1 MGTWFGLY
9 YPHVHFRDDK
19 ILKTVALHLDGL
31 FHLEDTDVAD
41 SMPSISR
48 TEWDLAAAGF
58 LRSVTPTQEDIN
70 RTAERFV
77 AALSGLDPT
86 AFQVT
91 PPSTVSA
98 YDLDRAL
105 ALWKVDPTLVDLLM
119 EAGMAWPVGRDR
131 LAVDSL
137 LAHAYLLSLCT
148 ELAPRLGAFPLADDA
163 VDQAIPG
170 LTARRLIAGMSD
182 APLPLV
188 DHEEQ
193 PATLVNLAI
202 TTVLPRDLRACPVHK
217 IIAFRER
224 YPAERARFRQAVEH
238 LVAEATHTQGITD
251 REVLA
256 QHLRATYDNHLA
268 PALTELEGAMRGLRI
283 DTALGA
289 MNVQAAAPAA
299 VATSLALLAVQPSA
313 PQATAIAA
321 GGLALGWW
329 TSARQTSAQRQAAL
343 STSEVSYLYHL
354 RHDLAPVTLA
364 EQARAAAARFA
375 PRRR

>member
-9 YPHVHFRDDK
+9 YPHVHFRDDH
-19 ILKTVALHLDGL
+19 ILKIVALHLDGL
-31 FHLEDTDVAD
+31 FHLSDASAVD
-41 SMPSISR
+41 SMPRISR
-48 TEWDLAAAGF
+48 TELALAEAGF
-58 LRSVTPTQEDIN
+58 LRPVAPAQEDIN
-70 RTAERFV
+70 RTAERFI
-77 AALSGLDPT
+77 ATLSGLD
-86 AFQVT
+86 ASAYQ
-91 PPSTVSA
+91 VSA
-98 YDLDRAL
+98 PAPVSVYDLDQAL

-137 LAHAYLLSLCT
+137 LAHAYLLSLGS

-170 LTARRLIAGMSD
+170 LTARRLIAGMSG

-188 DHEEQ
+188 AHEEQ
-193 PATLVNLAI
+193 PSMLINLAI
-202 TTVLPRDLRACPVHK
+202 TAVLPRDLRACPVHK

-224 YPAERARFRQAVEH
+224 YPAERARFRQAIED

-256 QHLRATYDNHLA
+256 QHLRARYDHHLA
-268 PALTELEGAMRGLRI
+268 PALTELESAMRGLRI

-299 VATSLALLAVQPSA
+299 VATTVAMLTVQPSA

-329 TSARQTSAQRQAAL
+329 TSARQARAQRQEEL
-343 STSEVSYLYHL
+343 STSQVSYLYHL
-354 RHDLAPVTLA
+354 RHNLAPLALA

-375 PRRR
+375 PPWS